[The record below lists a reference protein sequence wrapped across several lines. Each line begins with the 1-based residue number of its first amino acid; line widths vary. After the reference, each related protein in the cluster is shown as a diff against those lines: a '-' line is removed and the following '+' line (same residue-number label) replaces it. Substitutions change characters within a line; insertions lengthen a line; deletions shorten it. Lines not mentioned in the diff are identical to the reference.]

1 MLICD
6 TSYIPS
12 AKQIIFMKFVK
23 SYYQKYQNRK
33 VVKKVDLNQKPSED
47 MLKRFN
53 LLWLI

>member
-1 MLICD
+1 MLIYD

-33 VVKKVDLNQKPSED
+33 VVKKVDLSQKPSED

-53 LLWLI
+53 LL